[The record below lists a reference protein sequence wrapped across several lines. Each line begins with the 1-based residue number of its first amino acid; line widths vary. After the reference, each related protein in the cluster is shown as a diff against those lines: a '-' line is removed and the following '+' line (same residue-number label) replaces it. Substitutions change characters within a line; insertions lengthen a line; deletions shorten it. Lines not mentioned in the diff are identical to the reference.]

1 MVEKMSKCNHPIKKQ
16 KIWRIWTTH
25 FHQENVQRSTV
36 KIVLECECGHRE
48 SLESELGDKN
58 PLGGF

>member
-1 MVEKMSKCNHPIKKQ
+1 MSSYRENGMVEKMSKCNHPIKKQ

-25 FHQENVQRSTV
+25 FHQEN
-36 KIVLECECGHRE
+36 
-48 SLESELGDKN
+48 ESELGDKN

>member
-1 MVEKMSKCNHPIKKQ
+1 MSKCNHPIKKQ

-58 PLGGF
+58 PL